1 MKALKGY
8 KKVAMIYLILTIVN
22 VIWVI
27 GYQKPSEKKE
37 VYKEKS
43 VVVNL

>member
-8 KKVAMIYLILTIVN
+8 KSVIMIYLILSVVN

-27 GYQKPSEKKE
+27 GYEKPVEKKE